1 MNPSD
6 PRRVIKALYTNVRKT
21 IEKYL
26 DQNNVNAVDAEGYSL
41 LNWVITG
48 MVPGLDLNTHIVRLL
63 IQRGADVNIRLREG
77 GTLLHFVVHLLQK
90 DLALELLR
98 AGCDPNAMDDV
109 GHTPLTRALW
119 AFDPKADMIELL
131 LEHGAD
137 PHLKLKGGE
146 SVLEIAARTGQLHLF
161 PPKYREQAKRSG
173 E

>member
-1 MNPSD
+1 MRKSHPKA
-6 PRRVIKALYTNVRKT
+6 VIDALYADDIKFL
-21 IEKYL
+21 EKYITP
-26 DQNNVNAVDAEGYSL
+26 DNVNLVDRHGDSL
-41 LNWVITG
+41 LSLAATRGDVN
-48 MVPGLDLNTHIVRLL
+48 MAIVRLL
-63 IQRGADVNIRLREG
+63 IRRGADIKIRLREG
-77 GTLLHFVVHLLQK
+77 WTLLHSAAHLLQK
-90 DLALELLR
+90 SLAFELLR